1 MKHLSEAEYGQIQPF
16 LDRNVMARVATK
28 GGPGGPLAAPQNLQD
43 CPVLVIILNMST
55 RDRKTLHSELKYC
68 V

>member
-28 GGPGGPLAAPQNLQD
+28 GGPGGPLAPPQNIQD
-43 CPVLVIILNMST
+43 CLVLVIIFKHFYFKHEHKRQEDTSQ
-55 RDRKTLHSELKYC
+55 
-68 V
+68 